1 MDCRAKDVVMEYSF
15 GRSDNCL
22 EAKDF
27 SPQYYYAILALGP
40 STALIKQMY
49 WLYQLMRSL
58 PSSIVGRLSSNLHTV
73 LQMQKVTF
81 ALTSYHHSL
90 FYFYFYIAPRGGGG
104 FQNSKKGFL
113 NVS

>member
-1 MDCRAKDVVMEYSF
+1 MALQDVVMEYSY

-27 SPQYYYAILALGP
+27 SPQYYHAIMALGQ

-49 WLYQLMRSL
+49 WLFQLMRSL

-73 LQMQKVTF
+73 IQMQDVRR
-81 ALTSYHHSL
+81 LVSS
-90 FYFYFYIAPRGGGG
+90 FYFYGH
-104 FQNSKKGFL
+104 NSK
-113 NVS
+113 NIST